1 MLRNFASFLFW
12 LVPTVRAFHVIPVSL
27 YITFCYMPSSRTR
40 RQTLAKISEESMTVD
55 ERQPLLRQV
64 KSREEVYD
72 DVVLPEQWS
81 FAYKWGLVAL
91 LAFTAFTV

>member
-1 MLRNFASFLFW
+1 ML
-12 LVPTVRAFHVIPVSL
+12 FHLIPVSL
-27 YITFCYMPSSRTR
+27 YILNLCYMPYSRTR

-72 DVVLPEQWS
+72 DVVLPEEWS